1 MKVTVS
7 FTPGE
12 REQAQRVRE
21 MLLRMFTRCRTH
33 TSQTGECCI
42 FYLTVHF

>member
-12 REQAQRVRE
+12 REQAMRVRE
-21 MLLRMFTRCRTH
+21 VLLRMFTRCRTH
-33 TSQTGECCI
+33 TSQLGERCMI
-42 FYLTVHF
+42 YLTFRF

>member
-1 MKVTVS
+1 MKITIS

-21 MLLRMFTRCRTH
+21 ALLQLLGHCRTH
-33 TSQTGECCI
+33 TSQIGERCI
-42 FYLTVHF
+42 FYLTVYF